1 MNAVLEGWDI
11 TSEEKSPHPTVIRL
25 AVGGYVDAV

>member
-11 TSEEKSPHPTVIRL
+11 ASEAKSPHPTVIKL
-25 AVGGYVDAV
+25 AAGGYVDAV